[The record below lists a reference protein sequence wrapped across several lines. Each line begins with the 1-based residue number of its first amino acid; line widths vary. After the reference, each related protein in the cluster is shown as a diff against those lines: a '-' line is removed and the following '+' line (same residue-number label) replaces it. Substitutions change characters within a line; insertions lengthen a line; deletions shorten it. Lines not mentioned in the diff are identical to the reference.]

1 MKDENKNP
9 WGPNK
14 GVPKDQEWLKLTKIL
29 YFFNFAPIQ
38 ITQATNCHYFY
49 ADLMQGEYNR
59 INKRMWIPGGSI
71 QGSWMA
77 QNGQNWPK
85 YHFFGSYPTHLVNK
99 FPFLSNW
106 SNVGRI
112 VESDDPGGPH
122 PGVLNGPKWL
132 KGPQDS
138 SSRDQFLPFLDLR
151 DPLAGPQGS
160 SYSSIIF
167 FFYSSARHSN
177 SVNWRILWKL
187 LKRRRHTNH

>member
-1 MKDENKNP
+1 MIKD
-9 WGPNK
+9 
-14 GVPKDQEWLKLTKIL
+14 
-29 YFFNFAPIQ
+29 
-38 ITQATNCHYFY
+38 
-49 ADLMQGEYNR
+49 
-59 INKRMWIPGGSI
+59 PGGSI

-151 DPLAGPQGS
+151 DSLAGPQGS

-167 FFYSSARHSN
+167 FFYSSARHRN
-177 SVNWRILWKL
+177 SVNCRILWKL
-187 LKRRRHTNH
+187 SKRRHHCQQHLYLFSDGNSLFDLHLFHSLKA